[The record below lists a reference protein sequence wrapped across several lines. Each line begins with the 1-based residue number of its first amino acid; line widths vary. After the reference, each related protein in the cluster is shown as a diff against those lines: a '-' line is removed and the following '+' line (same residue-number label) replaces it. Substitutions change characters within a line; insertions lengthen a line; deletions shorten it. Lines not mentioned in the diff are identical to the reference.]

1 MSASPNALWF
11 WSATSFQYCSG
22 GGTSGGLSG
31 GERQGPNGRTS
42 LGENGRS
49 PPAREG
55 DIKEDESDEEEE
67 RELGLQPQ
75 TRAWLTTGAKCHYG
89 CRVYIEIFLY

>member
-1 MSASPNALWF
+1 M
-11 WSATSFQYCSG
+11 
-22 GGTSGGLSG
+22 GGLSG

-42 LGENGRS
+42 LGENGKS
-49 PPAREG
+49 PATREG

-75 TRAWLTTGAKCHYG
+75 TCAWLTTGTKCHDG

>member
-1 MSASPNALWF
+1 M
-11 WSATSFQYCSG
+11 
-22 GGTSGGLSG
+22 
-31 GERQGPNGRTS
+31 S
-42 LGENGRS
+42 LGENGKS

-75 TRAWLTTGAKCHYG
+75 TRAWLTTGTHVTTG
-89 CRVYIEIFLY
+89 VGFI